1 RWGSDEIYEIV
12 QRVTTRA
19 GRRREEIAFTLG
31 GQEQTLG
38 WARIGTSL
46 ALQPVDEA
54 VSSVK
59 RTITV
64 VTCLVIVVGIMAAVL
79 LVKFMVRPLRELA
92 EGAQRI
98 EKGELDLRVPAG
110 SRDEIGDLAVSFNR
124 MAQALRA
131 REQDNSQLVSVLEE
145 TNRSLAMASQ
155 HKSQFL
161 ANMSHEL
168 RTPLNAIIGFSEI
181 LLNESEATLS
191 LEERR
196 EFQGHILGSGRHLL
210 RLIND
215 ILDL

>member
-1 RWGSDEIYEIV
+1 RTTTA
-12 QRVTTRA
+12 VTA
-19 GRRREEIAFTLG
+19 
-31 GQEQTLG
+31 
-38 WARIGTSL
+38 
-46 ALQPVDEA
+46 
-54 VSSVK
+54 
-59 RTITV
+59 
-64 VTCLVIVVGIMAAVL
+64 LVIVVGILAAVV
-79 LVKFMVRPLRELA
+79 LVKIIVRPVRDLA
-92 EGAQRI
+92 AGARRI
-98 EKGELDLRVPAG
+98 EKGELDLEVPAR

-131 REQDNSQLVSVLEE
+131 REQENTRLLGALEE

-181 LLNESEATLS
+181 LLNESESALA
-191 LEERR
+191 LEVRR
-196 EFQGHILGSGRHLL
+196 EFQGHIHESGRHLL